1 MSLKTKRLPKGLKI
15 TDSNGDMKGVLYQ
28 TEIVHLDRGNQRLTL
43 RCGGWYTVHTK
54 KCINLIFQKYCFAG
68 RVYQKENNWFVSIG
82 TNYITTVP
90 FRDGMVIDL

>member
-15 TDSNGDMKGVLYQ
+15 NVANGITSAVLYQ
-28 TEIVHLDRGNQRLTL
+28 TEICRFDANGLTL

-54 KCINLIFQKYCFAG
+54 KCINLVFQKYGLAG